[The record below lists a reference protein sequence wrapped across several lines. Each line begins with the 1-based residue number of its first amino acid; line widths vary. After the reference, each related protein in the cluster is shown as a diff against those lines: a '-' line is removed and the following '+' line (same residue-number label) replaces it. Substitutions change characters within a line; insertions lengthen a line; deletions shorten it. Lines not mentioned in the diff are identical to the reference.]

1 MLLLRYIHFNV
12 DLLPHGK
19 PRTAFHPIAMV
30 LYRDCVYELSM
41 STREQNVAQKNSAV
55 DQRHRTH
62 VKRCLSG
69 ISANQSLAIPLS
81 PLFSSS
87 FTAG

>member
-19 PRTAFHPIAMV
+19 PRTASHPIAMV
-30 LYRDCVYELSM
+30 FYRDCVYEYSL

-62 VKRCLSG
+62 AKRCLSG
-69 ISANQSLAIPLS
+69 M
-81 PLFSSS
+81 
-87 FTAG
+87 